1 MTANEW
7 SLYFLNQSA
16 ATFGKDNSS
25 DAPASSNM
33 NKQQRSS
40 AELSAILLNQVASSY
55 NEVSNLRIN
64 HEAE

>member
-25 DAPASSNM
+25 DAPASSTI
-33 NKQQRSS
+33 KKQRSY